1 MNVIDSSPIQVVSL
15 TSALKRRE
23 SFAAFASASETRWSF
38 FDASTE
44 IGPSLRYDENVA
56 RRVHGRALSAG
67 EIGAYSSH
75 VAVWRSLLASNERQ
89 MIVFEDDVVADWPLI
104 ARLAEI
110 DFGAMGI
117 DYLRLFTKIPARFRK
132 LRCPFIDRYHHLIRF
147 TGFALG
153 TQAYL
158 LTRDGASRL
167 LAHAAQIS
175 CPVDAF
181 MDKYWQHGVPN
192 VGLYPFPVFE
202 RFEPSTIGET
212 RFERPAIDLG
222 DRLRLFSH
230 RLQERLAMVQNAL
243 GLDPD
248 GLERALLRRL
258 P

>member
-15 TSALKRRE
+15 TSALERRE
-23 SFAAFASASETRWSF
+23 SFAAFAAASRTSWSF
-38 FDASTE
+38 FDASTA
-44 IGPSLRYDENVA
+44 IGPSLYYDANLA
-56 RRVHGRALSAG
+56 RRVHGRTLTAG

-75 VAVWRSLLASNERQ
+75 VAVWRSLLDSNKRQ
-89 MIVFEDDVVADWPLI
+89 VIVFEDDVVADWPLI
-104 ARLAEI
+104 ARLTTV
-110 DFGAMGI
+110 DFNAIGI

-158 LTRDGASRL
+158 LTRAGARRL
-167 LAHAAQIS
+167 LAHAAQIT

-181 MDKYWQHGVPN
+181 MDKYWQHRVPN

-202 RFEPSTIGET
+202 RFDASSIGET
-212 RFERPAIDLG
+212 RFERQAIDVT